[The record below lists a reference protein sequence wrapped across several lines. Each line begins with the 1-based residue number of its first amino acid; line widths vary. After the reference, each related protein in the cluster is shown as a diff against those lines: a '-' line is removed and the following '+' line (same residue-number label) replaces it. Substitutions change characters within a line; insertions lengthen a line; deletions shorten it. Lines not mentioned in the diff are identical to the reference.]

1 MVWEPD
7 AATQD
12 MRRLTGHRANLVNDR
27 SRIKNRINS
36 LLAQR
41 LIKPPVCVL
50 LIKTGLAWL

>member
-1 MVWEPD
+1 
-7 AATQD
+7 